1 MSRGFEELLRTRE
14 EFEESKA
21 VVCVFGAMS
30 RASSKEQRKAAASP
44 GSWDCCRPSLGAVS
58 VWRMAY
64 DDGGLGRG
72 TEGRGRGQRSER
84 YFCVCVCRPGL
95 PECIRRVYIPLDIPI
110 YQNFAKA
117 KAKRKARWHVSGPS
131 VVRQQWEMTSDEN
144 DGGPDFCI
152 CILQLYIIHTTHHD
166 AKNATRNSAS
176 SPPLLSLIFVCAT

>member
-44 GSWDCCRPSLGAVS
+44 GIAAGHRSAQCLYG
-58 VWRMAY
+58 VWRMTTGAWA
-64 DDGGLGRG
+64 G
-72 TEGRGRGQRSER
+72 GQRAGAGGREAR
-84 YFCVCVCRPGL
+84 GIFAFAFAAQACRSV
-95 PECIRRVYIPLDIPI
+95 ECIRRVYIPLDIPI

-131 VVRQQWEMTSDEN
+131 VVRQQW
-144 DGGPDFCI
+144 
-152 CILQLYIIHTTHHD
+152 
-166 AKNATRNSAS
+166 R
-176 SPPLLSLIFVCAT
+176 